1 MSRELTA
8 EEFISPRDRAIYQAV
23 AERLAEELPADMMS
37 LSSRL
42 GEEEM
47 ARISEILASPGSEN
61 ISAQE
66 AEDYIRTLKSFYT
79 QKTSEEVGN
88 LEAEDWKKYIASI
101 AAKKK

>member
-1 MSRELTA
+1 
-8 EEFISPRDRAIYQAV
+8 
-23 AERLAEELPADMMS
+23 
-37 LSSRL
+37 
-42 GEEEM
+42 M